1 MIPFVKIASL
11 LIKLFT
17 KPVSNY
23 LKASLKVG
31 GAKRPRSQKFLIYF
45 GQKYHRFNVKLT
57 RSLSNMS
64 STNYIK
70 PLCDEKA
77 LDSGAEFIG
86 ELIAYGT
93 LMTWGIYELNRLN
106 RDAKIKEQ
114 KVLNILSSLQSS
126 LATLNEDY
134 DKFFDEVQKIREEI
148 EASAIKPQ
156 ESESNIELSN

>member
-17 KPVSNY
+17 KPVSSY

-31 GAKRPRSQKFLIYF
+31 GAKRPRSQKILIYF
-45 GQKYHRFNVKLT
+45 GQKYHRFNIRLT
-57 RSLSNMS
+57 RSLSNMGN
-64 STNYIK
+64 TDYIK

-93 LMTWGIYELNRLN
+93 LLTWGIYELNRLN
-106 RDAKIKEQ
+106 RDSKIKEQ
-114 KVLNILSSLQSS
+114 KVLDILSLLQSS
-126 LATLNEDY
+126 VATLNDDH
-134 DKFFDEVQKIREEI
+134 DKLFVEVQKLREEL
-148 EASAIKPQ
+148 EASGKTQ
-156 ESESNIELSN
+156 ESERNIEVSN